1 MKAILAILAIALPC
15 LAQPPAKPAKP
26 PDYKK
31 LAQTRVTGVFDS
43 ISKEADFTRATKDLT
58 TLLDEL
64 IAYAPDGETDAFR
77 EADFG
82 LRLVTQLSQLTNG
95 RVDLL
100 TYLRANPELAQALVF
115 QIQQEDKIAGVYGL
129 LDKLRKKHG
138 TELNKLASLTAAVC
152 VVHDQP
158 LVDQVNE
165 NTSKAADPV
174 QIFDFFKSHQGS
186 MHFPLTS
193 MPPELLIFVVNTTA
207 SIDDLNWALNKYAG
221 DARVNR
227 RYSEV
232 HYDKAYFRGQ
242 AEKKV
247 TVAGFNLPSI
257 LKNGGVC
264 ADQSYFAQQV
274 GKAIGIPTAGISGRN
289 ASMAHAWVGFF
300 EVVTEKPRWN
310 FDAGHYEGY
319 ENVRGSTLDPQTRQ
333 TIPDSAL
340 CLIADTSISGAANR
354 RAAIAMTD
362 ASLRL
367 AAIQKSK
374 LPFPPTGETVIPI
387 RNPARHADIAAR
399 LELLEAGLRKSPAL
413 AQGWNLI
420 SSSATELSLKD
431 KQHWATV
438 LDTLCGAKNPD
449 FSLAILTAMIQTIP
463 NIKDQD
469 TFWSSLFG
477 TYQKRPD
484 LAAEI
489 RFCQGGMWEKS
500 GDKGKAWVCY
510 EDVFKRF
517 PNEGPF
523 AVDAAQRCEKLMK
536 DGGKNEGAS
545 ALYAALWPRMERP
558 GASIAPEFKQQSNWY
573 RVGRLYASSLEAE
586 GNLPMAE
593 SVKKQLDR

>member
-1 MKAILAILAIALPC
+1 MKAFLAILLIAIPC
-15 LAQPPAKPAKP
+15 LSQPPGKAVKP

-31 LAQTRVTGVFDS
+31 LAQTRVASVLES
-43 ISKEADFTRATKDLT
+43 ITKDADFTRATKDLT
-58 TLLDEL
+58 TLFDEL
-64 IAYAPDGETDAFR
+64 IAYAPDSETDAFR

-82 LRLVTQLSQLTNG
+82 LRLVTQLSQVKTG
-95 RVDLL
+95 RTDLL

-115 QIQQEDKIAGVYGL
+115 QIQPEDKIPAVYAL
-129 LDKLRKKHG
+129 LNKLQQKHG
-138 TELNKLASLTAAVC
+138 KELNKLASLTAAIC

-165 NTSKAADPV
+165 NTAKAADPV
-174 QIFDFFKSHQGS
+174 QIFDYFKTHQGS

-193 MPPELLIFVVNTTA
+193 MPPELLVFVVNTTA

-274 GKAIGIPTAGISGRN
+274 GKAIGVPTAGISGRN

-300 EVVTEKPRWN
+300 EVISEKPRWN

-340 CLIADTSISGAANR
+340 CLIADTSASGTANR

-367 AAIQKSK
+367 AAIQKAK
-374 LPFPPTGETVIPI
+374 GANYPPTGETVIPI
-387 RNPARHADIAAR
+387 RNPARQADIAGR
-399 LELLEAGLRKSPAL
+399 MGLLEAGLRKSPAL
-413 AQGWNLI
+413 AQGW
-420 SSSATELSLKD
+420 SVVSTSATELSLKD
-431 KQHWATV
+431 KQHWAGV
-438 LDTLCGAKNPD
+438 LDSLCGTKNPD
-449 FSLAILTAMIQTIP
+449 FTLGILTTMVKAIPSIQ
-463 NIKDQD
+463 DQD
-469 TFWSSLFG
+469 AFWSSLFN

-484 LAAEI
+484 LAAEV

-500 GDKGKAWVCY
+500 GDKAKAWTCY

-517 PNEGPF
+517 PNKGPF
-523 AVDAAQRCEKLMK
+523 AVEAAQRCEKLMK
-536 DGGKNEGAS
+536 DGGKAAS

-558 GASIAPEFKQQSNWY
+558 GASISQEFKQQSNWY
-573 RVGRLYASSLEAE
+573 RVGKLYASSLESE
-586 GNLPMAE
+586 GNLPLAE